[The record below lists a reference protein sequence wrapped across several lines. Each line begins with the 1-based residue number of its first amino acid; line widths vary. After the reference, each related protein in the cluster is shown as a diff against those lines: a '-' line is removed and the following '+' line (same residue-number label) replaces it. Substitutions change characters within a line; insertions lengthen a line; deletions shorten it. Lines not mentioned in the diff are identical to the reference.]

1 VTDMVTHSSVSAF
14 AFALYTMSMG
24 PHWALLQTQFKI
36 PNVLP
41 GLVMVVF
48 PMIVGLLGDT
58 YVQKPDPEDQ
68 SQAQSQA
75 EVAPLVNRE
84 VINDSH
90 PLKVSEFTHHVAV
103 NASGTIVYC
112 TIDLWRALYETQ
124 ATIFRAGEGRG
135 ESGACRQRCH
145 ARRCHG
151 HRTTCISLESGAQS
165 HMHVP
170 SMIGDFKHR
179 RSSVLYLDMTL
190 TSETLFL
197 RFKAQ

>member
-1 VTDMVTHSSVSAF
+1 LKREKLVVARDADLTVKDMVTHSSVSAF

-68 SQAQSQA
+68 AQAQAQA

-84 VINDSH
+84 VMNDSH
-90 PLKVSEFTHHVAV
+90 PLKVGVNSHTMLLLLRVARFCTVQFTCGGFYMRLKARYFVR
-103 NASGTIVYC
+103 GK
-112 TIDLWRALYETQ
+112 E
-124 ATIFRAGEGRG
+124 EGKG
-135 ESGACRQRCH
+135 GCGCH
-145 ARRCHG
+145 A
-151 HRTTCISLESGAQS
+151 I
-165 HMHVP
+165 
-170 SMIGDFKHR
+170 
-179 RSSVLYLDMTL
+179 
-190 TSETLFL
+190 
-197 RFKAQ
+197 